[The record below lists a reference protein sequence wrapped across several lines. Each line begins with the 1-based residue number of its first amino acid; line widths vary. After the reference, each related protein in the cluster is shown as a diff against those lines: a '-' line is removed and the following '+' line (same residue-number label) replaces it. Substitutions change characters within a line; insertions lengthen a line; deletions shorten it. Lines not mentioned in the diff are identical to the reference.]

1 MPTGPAARIF
11 DPVLHPLP
19 PILQPGPG
27 SANVLIGG
35 LPAWRGIGGAGA
47 AAVKAA
53 KQASDAT
60 LDAAKAA
67 KVAAAGTPGA
77 PAAVTAEETAK
88 TAASTAMSAT
98 ITGAAAGGGGV
109 DIHICATPLPL
120 PPHGPGVVVDGSTT
134 VMING
139 LPACR
144 MGDTIVEALGP
155 PNKIMMGC
163 PTVIIGG

>member
-1 MPTGPAARIF
+1 
-11 DPVLHPLP
+11 
-19 PILQPGPG
+19 
-27 SANVLIGG
+27 
-35 LPAWRGIGGAGA
+35 
-47 AAVKAA
+47 VKTA

-60 LDAAKAA
+60 LKAAETA

-77 PAAVTAEETAK
+77 PAAILAEETAK

-109 DIHICATPLPL
+109 DIHICATPLPV